1 MYEEQ
6 IYAVYLLAS
15 KPYGTLY
22 IGVTSNLVGRTTQHR
37 EGHFKGF
44 TKKYGIHRLVW
55 YEEFGDVQ
63 DAIQRE
69 KTMKHW
75 SRQWKINLIERDN
88 PQWADLYP
96 NFFAVDA
103 KLDVFRGDAQK

>member
-1 MYEEQ
+1 VEEEQ
-6 IYAVYLLAS
+6 VYAVYLLAS

-22 IGVTSNLVGRTTQHR
+22 IGVTSNLVDRTTQHR
-37 EGHFKGF
+37 EGYVKGF

-55 YEEFGDVQ
+55 YEEFAKID

-75 SRQWKINLIERDN
+75 SRQWKVNLIEREN
-88 PQWADLYP
+88 
-96 NFFAVDA
+96 
-103 KLDVFRGDAQK
+103 